1 MLKTLHILGIVLF
14 LGNIIIS
21 AVWRIVAQRSESKDV
36 HLFSLKLIG
45 LTDLF
50 FTLPGVLLIIAT
62 GHMLAARIGGIA
74 AHGWIH
80 MSYTLLLLSGIIWV
94 AGLLPIQKKQKKL
107 LNEAHSI
114 KEAGIRYQTLNKW
127 WTILGIISTVLPM
140 AAIYLMIARPA

>member
-1 MLKTLHILGIVLF
+1 MLKTIHILGIVLF

-21 AVWRIVAQRSESKDV
+21 FVWRITAQRSDSKDI
-36 HLFSLKLIG
+36 HLFSLKLIR

-50 FTLPGVLLIIAT
+50 FTLPGALILIVT

-80 MSYTLLLLSGIIWV
+80 MSYTLLLLSGIVWL
-94 AGLLPIQKKQKKL
+94 AGLFPIQRKQKKL
-107 LNEAHSI
+107 LKEAHSI

-127 WTILGIISTVLPM
+127 WTLLGIIAMLLPT
-140 AAIYLMIARPA
+140 AAIYLMIARPG